1 MSGPDEPIKLR
12 NVETFETA
20 QAQNPIR
27 QRPREMI
34 RRNIETYK
42 IPARANAAWYLAVQ
56 LVTSQIDIDQAL
68 TFLESFDVSELDGLV
83 GAGHLDPATQM
94 SDDHV
99 LLDAEVY
106 LGALLAFLLACS
118 DLVKDPQ
125 RVVDTAI
132 GLLDRVIN

>member
-12 NVETFETA
+12 NIETFETA

-68 TFLESFDVSELDGLV
+68 TFEVVVGKGEFLKGLEVEEAATELVGEAEGGERDFDNSARLNVAFDVGPVAGVV
-83 GAGHLDPATQM
+83 G
-94 SDDHV
+94 V
-99 LLDAEVY
+99 L
-106 LGALLAFLLACS
+106 G
-118 DLVKDPQ
+118 P
-125 RVVDTAI
+125 
-132 GLLDRVIN
+132 

>member
-42 IPARANAAWYLAVQ
+42 IPARANAACEVVVGKGEFLKGLEVEEAATELAGEAEGGERDFDDSARLRV
-56 LVTSQIDIDQAL
+56 A
-68 TFLESFDVSELDGLV
+68 FDVGPVAGVV
-83 GAGHLDPATQM
+83 G
-94 SDDHV
+94 V
-99 LLDAEVY
+99 L
-106 LGALLAFLLACS
+106 G
-118 DLVKDPQ
+118 P
-125 RVVDTAI
+125 
-132 GLLDRVIN
+132 